1 MEDFE
6 KMVNDHHQEVQ
17 NKEVQNGNFNRKADQ
32 EKRTTKVAEN
42 NKNKSLKIL
51 ATTLAGV
58 VITTGVV
65 AVGVIQKDWKNNTN
79 YCNLTNQETT
89 DLVEFVT
96 TGPKTKTV
104 YVELYGDTY
113 TFGSFD
119 EGLEL
124 KKAAILNEYE
134 TSGVDKPEEFVEDN
148 YENYLVFVGEK
159 RENNEKIDGGEY
171 IDYVI
176 EEKSKGAR

>member
-6 KMVNDHHQEVQ
+6 KMVNDHHESFKRQV
-17 NKEVQNGNFNRKADQ
+17 DQ
-32 EKRTTKVAEN
+32 EKNTKKLNEEQ
-42 NKNKSLKIL
+42 KNKTSHLNTIAL
-51 ATTLAGV
+51 ALVGV
-58 VITTGVV
+58 IAVSSV
-65 AVGVIQKDWKNNTN
+65 AAAGVIQKDWKNNTN

-96 TGPKTKTV
+96 HGPKTKTV
-104 YVELYGDTY
+104 YVELYGEKY

-159 RENNEKIDGGEY
+159 LENNEKIDGEEY
-171 IDYVI
+171 VDYVI